1 MKTRMLRN
9 TLAALILIAAVSQVQ
24 AAKVDITMVANN
36 DGQLEVKLRPQA
48 NFNGLVSS
56 LVFTV
61 KWDASSDAH
70 LGSVQQVEPE
80 STYLPVVRSGGEQD
94 QGGDRYQIYVAF
106 GMTPMEWLSTE
117 WVAGQEYTI
126 ATIPVNGTAE
136 FSLVNNTWTNLNNA
150 DYYLALGGADETGDI
165 YGSISTGIVAGEFGA
180 SNFSVMPNPTD
191 KDAMIT
197 MSLNKTQDL
206 RLELLNAAGQTLWKE
221 ERSNAHGTLRIPLD
235 LSSYSKG
242 AYLLR
247 VHSGDQVFTQRV
259 VKR

>member
-1 MKTRMLRN
+1 MH
-9 TLAALILIAAVSQVQ
+9 LARKGLTVLAFFATATWLQ

-36 DGQLEVKLRPQA
+36 DGQLEIKLRPQA
-48 NFNGLVSS
+48 NFDGVVSS
-56 LVFTV
+56 LVFTL
-61 KWDASSDAH
+61 KWDAATEAH
-70 LGSVQQVEPE
+70 LGTIQQSQPALA
-80 STYLPVVRSGGEQD
+80 YLPVSRSGGEQD
-94 QGGDRYQIYVAF
+94 DGGNRYQIFVGF
-106 GMTPMEWLSTE
+106 GLTPMQWIPTD

-126 ATIPVNGTAE
+126 ATIPVTGTAE
-136 FSLVNNTWTNLNNA
+136 FSLVNNTWTGLNNA